1 MSTAGLYL
9 LVLLAYPLIQNIS
22 TLLHELG
29 HALPALWLTDSERIE
44 VYINAYGK
52 KEGALRFHAGRLLF
66 YWHPFRW
73 EGYGCGLTVYQTPR
87 RYDWNY
93 VILAGGVVF
102 SFFVAGMLL
111 LIVTKL
117 DLPKLW
123 NTLAILLF
131 AASVVD
137 LFVNL
142 NPNAK
147 EIKLDSGQVTP
158 TDGQRLRELWQ
169 YHSVGKIHEQA
180 LLLANEERWI
190 EATESICTM
199 PLDRADEHSLRF
211 LIACIATSGEL
222 AEAPIAD
229 KAFECL
235 RKKQA
240 PVAVDWVN
248 WGIILGR
255 RVDYNGALAC
265 FGHVDEQEVEGEL
278 RMMLLGNR
286 AFVLLEKGDTEQAEP
301 LFSRLAEEAPEPYY
315 IAHHGLCLARLGQ
328 QEAGWEKIQKALTLG
343 DNDPY
348 ALRCAGIYYLEQGQP
363 GQALYYLQRISED
376 TSRIARLS
384 ALLQQAKERKH
395 L

>member
-1 MSTAGLYL
+1 MNTAGIYL
-9 LVLLAYPLIQNIS
+9 LVLLAYPLIQNVS

-29 HALPALWLTDSERIE
+29 HALPALWLTDSKQVE

-52 KEGALRFHAGRLLF
+52 KEGALRFRTGRLLF

-73 EGYGCGLTVYQTPR
+73 EGYGCGLTVYQMPR

-93 VILAGGVVF
+93 IILLGGVVF
-102 SFFVAGMLL
+102 SLFVAGALL
-111 LIVTKL
+111 LIVTQL
-117 DLPKLW
+117 DLPKFW
-123 NTLAILLF
+123 HTFAILLF

-158 TDGQRLRELWQ
+158 NDGQRLRQLWQ
-169 YHSVGKIHEQA
+169 YHPVGKIHEQA

-199 PLDRADEHSLRF
+199 PLDQADEHSLRF
-211 LIACIATSGEL
+211 LLACIATSGEL

-229 KAFECL
+229 NAFKLLEE
-235 RKKQA
+235 KEA
-240 PVAVDWVN
+240 VAAVDWVN
-248 WGIILGR
+248 FGVILGR
-255 RVDYNGALAC
+255 RQDYEGALSC
-265 FGHVDEQEVEGEL
+265 LDCVEEL
-278 RMMLLGNR
+278 EIEESLRLVLLGNR
-286 AFVLLEKGDTEQAEP
+286 AFVLLEKGDVEQAEP
-301 LFSRLAEEAPEPYY
+301 LFRQLSETQPEPYN
-315 IAHHGLCLARLGQ
+315 IAHYGLCLAQLGQ

-348 ALRCAGIYYLEQGQP
+348 ALRCAGLYHLEQGQP
-363 GQALYYLQRISED
+363 EQALHYLQRISED
-376 TSRIARLS
+376 ASRIARLS